1 MIFTGT
7 STKFTGLWWN
17 SLGQV
22 RKEYFQ
28 FERRKKTKKQFHF
41 RLLVKLPSILVK
53 MKFTMMSAKNVHKYL
68 ELVETFV
75 ASQTDI
81 FVEDSYK

>member
-1 MIFTGT
+1 MIF
-7 STKFTGLWWN
+7 K
-17 SLGQV
+17 
-22 RKEYFQ
+22 
-28 FERRKKTKKQFHF
+28 F
-41 RLLVKLPSILVK
+41 RLLVKLPSILGK

-68 ELVETFV
+68 ELVESFV

>member
-1 MIFTGT
+1 MARQEIMSVLQSSIFMIF
-7 STKFTGLWWN
+7 K
-17 SLGQV
+17 
-22 RKEYFQ
+22 
-28 FERRKKTKKQFHF
+28 F
-41 RLLVKLPSILVK
+41 RLLVKLPSILGK

-68 ELVETFV
+68 ELVESFV

>member
-1 MIFTGT
+1 
-7 STKFTGLWWN
+7 
-17 SLGQV
+17 
-22 RKEYFQ
+22 
-28 FERRKKTKKQFHF
+28 
-41 RLLVKLPSILVK
+41 

-68 ELVETFV
+68 ELIESFV